1 MYYFAAPL
9 DNSEVVPVPVPV
21 DQEAQPEAP
30 APTNVEVPAD
40 EHEMNAAASV
50 EVLADAEQ
58 DQEGAADA
66 NVSVKPVKRS
76 IGKHLSFNLILIFT
90 IDITTDCTLTFMSVI
105 IDIRE

>member
-1 MYYFAAPL
+1 VQVPAA
-9 DNSEVVPVPVPV
+9 S
-21 DQEAQPEAP
+21 
-30 APTNVEVPAD
+30 VEVLAD
-40 EHEMNAAASV
+40 AEQDQQVQVPAASV